1 MYISEIPD
9 DQLFYY
15 DTKGSETCAICME
28 LIQEKD
34 KIVLSC
40 NHEFH
45 ASCMMENIVQCN
57 NTCPLCRNVVSK
69 QAEKR
74 PNLTPEVS
82 NAILTQ
88 TLNDEFNDLAEKF
101 ISDTNL
107 NNMTQTQRGL
117 FKIKIGY
124 MLTIFGIELTKH
136 IKDWIEQGNDRMVP
150 VMEERQEDEIQI
162 FFESYNLMSY
172 LPRIRNNHHLSDYD
186 RFLSA
191 DIETFMYPP
200 GVTSQTTPYFTRD
213 EANIMMGAIINHF
226 ALGLQ
231 EDENI
236 Y

>member
-1 MYISEIPD
+1 MP
-9 DQLFYY
+9 
-15 DTKGSETCAICME
+15 
-28 LIQEKD
+28 
-34 KIVLSC
+34 
-40 NHEFH
+40 
-45 ASCMMENIVQCN
+45 
-57 NTCPLCRNVVSK
+57 
-69 QAEKR
+69 
-74 PNLTPEVS
+74 
-82 NAILTQ
+82 
-88 TLNDEFNDLAEKF
+88 
-101 ISDTNL
+101 
-107 NNMTQTQRGL
+107 QTQRGL

-162 FFESYNLMSY
+162 FFETYHLMSY

-200 GVTSQTTPYFTRD
+200 GVTTQTTPYFTRD

-226 ALGLQ
+226 ALGHQ